1 MIMLQTAS
9 ENLFA
14 GMLPW
19 MGLLTVI
26 VIAGGAIALWVRR
39 RLKSSDSSSSGGYTL
54 SDLRKMKAKGEIDDS
69 EYEMARQAIIGVFKS
84 DTESASSSGNQPEK
98 QFPEPT
104 SGADEEE
111 DD

>member
-1 MIMLQTAS
+1 MIVLQTAS

-39 RLKSSDSSSSGGYTL
+39 RLKSHDTSSSTGYTL
-54 SDLRKMKAKGEIDDS
+54 SDLRKMKARGEIDES
-69 EYEMARQAIIGVFKS
+69 EYQLARQAIIGVFKS
-84 DTESASSSGNQPEK
+84 EGESPSSSGNLHEN
-98 QFPEPT
+98 QFPEP
-104 SGADEEE
+104 SPGPEGQE
-111 DD
+111 DR